1 MKTRFK
7 LIERF
12 FNDCALIKMSKIKD
26 ERGYFV
32 RLFCLEEINK
42 ILKKKNLKLFNQ
54 PNHFQN

>member
-26 ERGYFV
+26 E
-32 RLFCLEEINK
+32 
-42 ILKKKNLKLFNQ
+42 KLF
-54 PNHFQN
+54 